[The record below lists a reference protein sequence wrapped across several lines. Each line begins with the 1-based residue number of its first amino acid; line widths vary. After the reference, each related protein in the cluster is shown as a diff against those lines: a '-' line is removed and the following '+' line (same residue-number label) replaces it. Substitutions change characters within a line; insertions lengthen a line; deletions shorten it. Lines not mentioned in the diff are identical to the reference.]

1 MCIYVRVCVHACV
14 YLVCVDSCM
23 NTRALSRARARARVN
38 VDGHCSVAS
47 SYVTLHIQ
55 LTYKYNDVTF
65 RTTLL
70 PKVSIQRDTTRRS
83 KGVFSLELFRDL
95 NISDSGML
103 TGEKNRLPITRQSLE
118 FLLDLPA
125 FILSIKK
132 VVVVAAAAAAGGQW
146 DWSMMTM
153 YRY

>member
-1 MCIYVRVCVHACV
+1 MCVSRVCGFLHEHACSV
-14 YLVCVDSCM
+14 
-23 NTRALSRARARARVN
+23 ARARARVN

-95 NISDSGML
+95 NISGSGML

-132 VVVVAAAAAAGGQW
+132 VVVVVVAAAAAAAGGQW

>member
-1 MCIYVRVCVHACV
+1 MCISCGFLHEHACSV
-14 YLVCVDSCM
+14 
-23 NTRALSRARARARVN
+23 ARARARVN

-83 KGVFSLELFRDL
+83 KGVFFFGAVL
-95 NISDSGML
+95 
-103 TGEKNRLPITRQSLE
+103 RLGYFWFWDADWRKKPPPNYSIVQSSE

-125 FILSIKK
+125 LILSIKK
-132 VVVVAAAAAAGGQW
+132 VVVAAAAAAGGQW

>member
-1 MCIYVRVCVHACV
+1 MCISCGFLREHACSV
-14 YLVCVDSCM
+14 
-23 NTRALSRARARARVN
+23 ARARPRVN

-95 NISDSGML
+95 DISGSGML
-103 TGEKNRLPITRQSLE
+103 TGEKNRLPKLLGRSIVGISSRSACVDSQYKKSCCCCCCCCWGAVGLE
-118 FLLDLPA
+118 YDDDVQVLA
-125 FILSIKK
+125 R
-132 VVVVAAAAAAGGQW
+132 G
-146 DWSMMTM
+146 
-153 YRY
+153 